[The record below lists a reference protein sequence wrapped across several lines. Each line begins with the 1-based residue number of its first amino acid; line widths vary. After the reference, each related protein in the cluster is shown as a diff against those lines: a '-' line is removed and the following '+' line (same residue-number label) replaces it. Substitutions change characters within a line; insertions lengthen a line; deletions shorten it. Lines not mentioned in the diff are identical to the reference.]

1 MAGTPL
7 RQREDSCCR
16 NCPDHKP
23 ITFSQDGKPI
33 SCRHGCEKWQAH
45 EAEKIIRDK
54 ERTNRYLGTPDSANM
69 IAQWKKK
76 MRDVRDGRGHR

>member
-1 MAGTPL
+1 MVGTPF
-7 RQREDSCCR
+7 RQREDSCCH

-23 ITFSQDGKPI
+23 ITFGDDGKPI

-54 ERTNRYLGTPDSANM
+54 GRTALYLGTPDNANM
-69 IAQWKKK
+69 LAQWKKK
-76 MRDVRDGRGHR
+76 MRDVRDGRGRR